1 MKRLGLFFA
10 TAVLALGAAQAA
22 AEEGDAVASI
32 GAFQFERGRQIAAMQ
47 VGYSLHGHLN
57 AAHDNAVLL
66 LPPTSGGRHSYDALI
81 GPGKPFDTERFLI
94 ITVDPIGGGASS
106 NPADGL
112 GAQFP
117 RYTIR
122 DMVAAEAR
130 LIHDVL
136 KIEHLHAV
144 AGASM
149 GSFQALEWAVH
160 QPIPIGRLVLVAP
173 AARSDAHFRAIADGM
188 EAVLGG
194 NDPHWSAAARLRAAA
209 ALFMPWLR
217 SDAYLV
223 RQGEA
228 SNHAEVEALAR
239 SWTRNWDPI
248 SLLYRYRASAVH
260 DVGVPFGNDVQAAL
274 ARVKARTLV
283 VDISSDRTVPSYL
296 TEELLKKL
304 PNAQEVRV
312 ETDHGHSAF
321 LAPPGSRESNA
332 IWKPIAEF
340 LEADAK

>member
-1 MKRLGLFFA
+1 
-10 TAVLALGAAQAA
+10 
-22 AEEGDAVASI
+22 
-32 GAFQFERGRQIAAMQ
+32 MQ

-81 GPGKPFDTERFLI
+81 GPGKPFDTDRFLI

-112 GAQFP
+112 GAHFP
-117 RYTIR
+117 PYTIR

-160 QPIPIGRLVLVAP
+160 QPIPIDRLVLVAP
-173 AARSDAHFRAIADGM
+173 AARSDAHFRAITDGM

-194 NDPHWSAAARLRAAA
+194 NDPHRSAAARLRAAA

-228 SNHAEVEALAR
+228 SNRAEVEALAR

-260 DVGVPFGNDVQAAL
+260 DVGVPFGNDVKAAL
-274 ARVKARTLV
+274 ARVNARTLV
-283 VDISSDRTVPSYL
+283 VDISSDRTVLVSD
-296 TEELLKKL
+296 
-304 PNAQEVRV
+304 R
-312 ETDHGHSAF
+312 G
-321 LAPPGSRESNA
+321 
-332 IWKPIAEF
+332 IAEETSKCAGGEGRDRLWSLSVPGASRQQGVECN
-340 LEADAK
+340 LETRSRVSGSGRKMMPWSISPTMGRCWRPRAFATF